1 MSDYNIINSVNES
14 REKLKSLVIKTPIE
28 KLRDNIYIKRED
40 KQIVRS
46 FKIRGAFNKIN
57 NSINKENG
65 VVCASAGNHAQGF
78 AITCNH
84 LNIFGDI
91 FIPTVTP
98 PQKINRIAYFAS
110 PNCNIHKIG
119 NNFDECLKHALEFS
133 KNNKKTFIHPYDDI
147 DTIIGQGTIAAEILE
162 DMPNVTTIVVPIGG
176 GGLIAGISAYIK
188 NIRPDIEI
196 IGVEPETCPSMK
208 TSIKNDEITTIETS
222 DTFVDGATVK
232 KVGNL
237 TFEICRKYVDDIVLI
252 NNGHLSCEMLKLVN
266 DYGIV
271 AEPAGALS
279 IASLSLLN
287 LENKNI
293 VCILSG
299 GNHDV
304 SRYPDIIDR
313 AIKFRNK
320 RHYYLVKFAQ
330 RPKRLEDYVT
340 KILGP
345 NDNIICI
352 KYVQKETFT
361 EFENVLFGFEV
372 INLNSINDIEKNMI
386 KYEFDFKK
394 IQNDDPLLRLIL

>member
-1 MSDYNIINSVNES
+1 
-14 REKLKSLVIKTPIE
+14 
-28 KLRDNIYIKRED
+28 
-40 KQIVRS
+40 
-46 FKIRGAFNKIN
+46 
-57 NSINKENG
+57 
-65 VVCASAGNHAQGF
+65 
-78 AITCNH
+78 
-84 LNIFGDI
+84 
-91 FIPTVTP
+91 
-98 PQKINRIAYFAS
+98 
-110 PNCNIHKIG
+110 
-119 NNFDECLKHALEFS
+119 
-133 KNNKKTFIHPYDDI
+133 
-147 DTIIGQGTIAAEILE
+147 
-162 DMPNVTTIVVPIGG
+162 
-176 GGLIAGISAYIK
+176 
-188 NIRPDIEI
+188 
-196 IGVEPETCPSMK
+196 MK